1 MTYFVADD
9 VVHTRVGEH
18 STFVSECGF
27 EYPSLAVDWAGD
39 YEPDAWS
46 MCPACD
52 AVEPDSTHA
61 SEDLVLVQ
69 GVYAVDDD
77 DAHLRIGR
85 ADGAWLSVCGRRDA
99 NLLVAWAGDEWPE
112 AYDACP
118 DCLGLVDADLWPP
131 DLPGDEAQSGSA
143 ATTTPEERFRA
154 HRVWVIQDEMEHR
167 PRDEAMTAAMCGASL
182 RPGATP
188 LLTPTAEAMHCHECD
203 RAVGR
208 ARAAARPP
216 QPRTQAKVRPTTR
229 TRSSPKRHASRRN
242 KSVTKSSRK
251 TPSSTDKEVALFGR
265 RMIVPVRFV
274 RGGLPG
280 LGRRR

>member
-1 MTYFVADD
+1 MTCFVAND
-9 VVHTRVGEH
+9 VVHTRVGDH
-18 STFVSECGF
+18 STFVSQCGF

-39 YEPDAWS
+39 YEPAAWS
-46 MCPACD
+46 KCPACD
-52 AVEPDSTHA
+52 AVDPASTHA
-61 SEDLVLVQ
+61 SENLVLVQ

-77 DAHLRIGR
+77 AHLRIGR
-85 ADGAWLSVCGRRDA
+85 SDGSWLSVCGRRDA
-99 NLLVAWAGDEWPE
+99 NLLVAWAGDEWPV

-118 DCLGLVDADLWPP
+118 DCIGLVDADLWPP
-131 DLPGDEAQSGSA
+131 DYPGDDARRGAAA
-143 ATTTPEERFRA
+143 ATTPLERFRDF
-154 HRVWVIQDEMEHR
+154 RVWVIQDEVEHR
-167 PRDEAMTAAMCGASL
+167 PRDEDMKAAMCGASL

-216 QPRTQAKVRPTTR
+216 TPKPRAKVRPTVVR
-229 TRSSPKRHASRRN
+229 
-242 KSVTKSSRK
+242 SSRK
-251 TPSSTDKEVALFGR
+251 ERANKRSKAIRKTTTSTDKEVALFGR